1 MKLEKE
7 IGSVRHET
15 RTFET
20 SETLDLICRVAMDR
34 FRADAVMY
42 RRLAE
47 IPFAPEG
54 YAGPVGE
61 AAARLAEGLEEKAQ
75 EAASLAS
82 LFASARSFTVEIP
95 GVVDPLN

>member
-1 MKLEKE
+1 M
-7 IGSVRHET
+7 RHET

-47 IPFAPEG
+47 IPAAPEG
-54 YAGPVGE
+54 GHDTKV
-61 AAARLAEGLEEKAQ
+61 
-75 EAASLAS
+75 
-82 LFASARSFTVEIP
+82 I
-95 GVVDPLN
+95 